1 MNSRN
6 VRNSDVNM
14 FRSEGRATTYFV
26 FRESGVIGIP
36 FPLVSSP
43 TEDACLMVNS
53 ELLFYS
59 PQVNISENIT
69 LYLSAKALVT
79 LTEFSV

>member
-53 ELLFYS
+53 AAVLLSSSKY
-59 PQVNISENIT
+59 I
-69 LYLSAKALVT
+69 
-79 LTEFSV
+79 

>member
-6 VRNSDVNM
+6 VRNSDVNV

-43 TEDACLMVNS
+43 TEDASLVVNP